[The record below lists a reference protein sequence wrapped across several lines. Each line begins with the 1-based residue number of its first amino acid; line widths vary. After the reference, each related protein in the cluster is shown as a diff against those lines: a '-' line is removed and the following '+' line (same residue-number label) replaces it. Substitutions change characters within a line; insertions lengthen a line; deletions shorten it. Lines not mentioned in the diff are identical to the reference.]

1 MDIPEEVIDKILNG
15 VPIDKAGCEA
25 IGMAWPPQKGWRKRF
40 LTKYGLNTAAEER
53 ARSGQAR
60 DAKKKH
66 RKDRELL
73 IGSRKRKPPRVN
85 YAQKRASDKAFYAS
99 WEWKKVRFEVLKKY
113 GPVCMLCNAKEN
125 IVVDHIKPRSKF
137 PDLQLDPDNCQVLC
151 NDCNMGK
158 SNDDFTDFRPEAQ
171 HGELELVWDAA
182 RALE

>member
-1 MDIPEEVIDKILNG
+1 MNMKIREQLLDKLLGNPSLEIQEFAELGIPY
-15 VPIDKAGCEA
+15 
-25 IGMAWPPQKGWRKRF
+25 PPKKGWYKRF
-40 LTKYGLNTAAEER
+40 LVEHGLYDQHKAVMRRKRKAGKARRRAER
-53 ARSGQAR
+53 V
-60 DAKKKH
+60 AKM
-66 RKDRELL
+66 
-73 IGSRKRKPPRVN
+73 RKPPRVN

-113 GPVCMLCNAKEN
+113 GPVCMLCNSRER